1 MTCTPPDIRNIAT
14 SAIENLLPQK
24 SRHKYECVYER
35 FLKWR
40 AEKNTTFFSENIIL
54 SYFVMLA
61 EKYSSSSLWSY
72 YSMLK
77 STLVIRHDIHIE
89 NYKKLQA
96 FLKRKSKT
104 YKPKKSKTLSSENIK
119 EFIEKAPDEKY
130 LVTKVK
136 NTNCYIQIIKY
147 LHFFKVAVIMGIMGA
162 CRSQELH
169 AMKLEHIDD

>member
-1 MTCTPPDIRNIAT
+1 MLEEENEMTCTPPDIRNIAT

-40 AEKNTTFFSENIIL
+40 AEKNTTSFSENIIL

-77 STLVIRHDIHIE
+77 T
-89 NYKKLQA
+89 
-96 FLKRKSKT
+96 FLKRKSET

-130 LVTKVK
+130 LVTKV
-136 NTNCYIQIIKY
+136 
-147 LHFFKVAVIMGIMGA
+147 AVIMGIMGA

-169 AMKLEHIDD
+169 AMKLEHIDDLDRALLVKIPDTKTI